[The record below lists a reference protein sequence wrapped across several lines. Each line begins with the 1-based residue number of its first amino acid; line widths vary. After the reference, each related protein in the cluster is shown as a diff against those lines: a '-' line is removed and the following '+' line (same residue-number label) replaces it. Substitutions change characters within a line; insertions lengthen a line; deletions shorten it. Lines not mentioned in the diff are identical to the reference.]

1 MNKKNLCLLTGLVIV
16 LSLITFV
23 GHSQSSLLPWVK
35 FNGTYQVTSGVGTG
49 ALTLNATVYEMDYE
63 NGNIWKCLPNS
74 TNPPDL
80 NVETICGA
88 KVVLS
93 GATRTGNYSFNGDMV
108 NPDDVRIK
116 IISPDGFIYFDANLA
131 DSQFVQSGTMFV
143 WLNQFLDANNPDTLN
158 LYNIVLNTDANH
170 PSRYIQELATYLS
183 ASNVSG
189 LKMQLRVPT
198 NGTFTTTASGS
209 ITFGLIDGLQSL
221 NTPPVADAGPNE
233 YFVSSDNVASTT
245 LNGTATDADGDP
257 LTCRWMYGAQVL
269 TGTGDGWVSVV
280 DGSCPL
286 DLSSIL
292 FGVGTYTLTLEVSDG
307 QAGSSDDMVLTVQNS
322 APHAA
327 PGGGSVSEI
336 NADVYLIGQVSDF
349 DGDSLEYKWLEGTN
363 VLCSGNIQGIAG
375 GTPVTLSPCIKSGLG
390 LGIHIIS
397 LEVSDQINLPDKQDI
412 TVVIK
417 DSSAPTISPVA
428 SGYIMWPPNHIMVNI
443 AINANAVDNSGLPVT
458 LTASV
463 ASNEPIDGLG
473 DGDMGPDWTTPVIE
487 QNTGRID
494 LQLRRER
501 SGSGSGRVYTIT
513 ITAADSSG
521 NTSTAYVNITVPHD
535 MAKKK

>member
-1 MNKKNLCLLTGLVIV
+1 MNKMKRSLLVVVVVV
-16 LSLITFV
+16 LSLIAFTDF
-23 GHSQSSLLPWVK
+23 GYAASLLPWVR
-35 FNGTYQVTSGVGTG
+35 FNGTYQVTAGVGTG
-49 ALTLNATVYEMDYE
+49 ALTLNASVYEMDYE
-63 NGNIWKCLPNS
+63 NGDVWRA
-74 TNPPDL
+74 
-80 NVETICGA
+80 NVAGVESIMGA

-93 GATRTGNYSFNGDMV
+93 GATRTGNYSFNGDPD
-108 NPDDVRIK
+108 NPDDVRFK
-116 IISPDGFIYFDANLA
+116 IISSDGFIYFDSNLA
-131 DSQFVQSGTMFV
+131 DSVFVQQGTLFV
-143 WLNQFLDANNPDTLN
+143 WLNQYLNANDPSTLN
-158 LYNIVLNTDANH
+158 LYNINLNTDSAH
-170 PSRYIQELATYLS
+170 PSRYIDELSAYLA

-189 LKMQLRVPT
+189 LKMQLRVP
-198 NGTFTTTASGS
+198 NGTAFTTNTSGA
-209 ITFGLIDGLQSL
+209 IVLGLIDGLQSL

-245 LNGTATDADGDP
+245 INGTATDADGDS

-269 TGTGDGWVSVV
+269 TNGWINVV
-280 DGSCPL
+280 EGSCPL
-286 DLSSIL
+286 DLSTIL

-327 PGGGSVSEI
+327 PGGGGVSEI

-375 GTPVTLSPCIKSGLG
+375 GTPVDLPDCVKSNLS

-412 TVVIK
+412 TVIIK

-428 SGYIMWPPNHIMVNI
+428 SAYIMWPPNHIMVNI
-443 AINANAVDNSGLPVT
+443 AIDANAVDNSGLPVT
-458 LTASV
+458 LTVSV
-463 ASNEPIDGLG
+463 ASNEPVDGLG
-473 DGDMGPDWTTPVIE
+473 DGDMGPDWTTPVIN

-501 SGSGSGRVYTIT
+501 SGSGSGRVYTMT